1 MIGLKKYLLFFL
13 ISFWGNNVLSKNLT
27 VYIFL
32 SETCPICQS
41 ISPEIKK
48 LNMLHAS
55 DSIRFIGVFPDKS
68 QSNEVSRKAFAK
80 KYGLT
85 FELLGD
91 SGRQLTSRFKASITP
106 EVVVI
111 DNENQSIVYRG
122 KVDNSF
128 VSVGKRR
135 TVVTEYYLRTALL
148 HWIEGRQDLIINTEP
163 VGCFIQKQKMQYEK

>member
-1 MIGLKKYLLFFL
+1 MVSQNKLLLLCFFLFF
-13 ISFWGNNVLSKNLT
+13 WNNAFSKSLT

-48 LNMLHAS
+48 LNMLYTS
-55 DSIRFIGVFPDKS
+55 DNFRFIGVFPDKS

-106 EVVVI
+106 EVVII